1 MDASDLTIF
10 AYEVSAC
17 GDMPLTTAPVRRDW
31 MDATDQRFAYRCLP
45 LAIAN
50 QAGWLI
56 HCPAG
61 FRARWDGGPHRQSI
75 AIAWDQGEPDQRI
88 LSHFG
93 YGVLTFSIP
102 YLFRTPASVNLWV
115 KGPTNCIKD
124 GVQALE
130 GVVETD
136 WLPATFTMNWK
147 LTRPHHEVRFERG
160 EPICMVVPQ
169 ARGLAEC
176 LEPVQAALADNAEL
190 QRHYEEWSASR
201 DRFLAD
207 LVLGKAD
214 ATRQGWQK
222 DYTRGLM
229 PDGRRFVE
237 HQTHLQLKEFSAR
250 GEEVNADT
258 PVDTRPLPLG
268 SAGLPG

>member
-1 MDASDLTIF
+1 MDATDLTLF
-10 AYEVSAC
+10 AYEVSPC
-17 GDMPLTTAPVRRDW
+17 GDMPLRTAPVRRDW

-61 FRARWDGGPHRQSI
+61 FRARWDGGPHRHSLSI
-75 AIAWDQGEPDQRI
+75 LWDHGEPDSRI

-102 YLFRTPASVNLWV
+102 YLFRSPASVNLWV
-115 KGPTNCIKD
+115 KGPANYLKD

-147 LTRPHHEVRFERG
+147 FTRPGLDVHFERG

-176 LEPVQAALADNAEL
+176 LEPVQTAITENPEL
-190 QRHYEEWSASR
+190 QRHYLEWSASR
-201 DRFLAD
+201 DRFLTD
-207 LVLGKAD
+207 LVQGKSEA
-214 ATRQGWQK
+214 RRLGWQK
-222 DYTRGLM
+222 DYTRGRL
-229 PDGRRFVE
+229 PDGRCFVE
-237 HQTHLQLKEFSAR
+237 HQTHLQLKEFAPPGQAPNGR
-250 GEEVNADT
+250 TPADT
-258 PVDTRPLPLG
+258 PAAPLG